1 MALNPGITLTSGD
14 LQGASE
20 PFAHRLRRVLVSRQ
34 TGMSAIALGIFVWLS
49 INAPHF
55 LHLSNLTGIGLEM
68 AFVAI
73 PAVGMTYLFISG
85 EFDLSAGSVLSM
97 AGVLFGLLIVN
108 EHMNPWT
115 AAVVVLGFGAV
126 VGIINGGVTVWFR
139 VPSMITTLGMLSLLG
154 GTALVVTGEFPVN
167 LTNVP
172 HSSLFS
178 VVSGQIGSGPSGV
191 PVEILWMAGVVLVGI
206 FILRKTRFGYN
217 VFSSGGNA
225 RAARAMGVNTGRVKI
240 VCFVM
245 VGVLTSFVAI
255 SQTAWVQSASPVA
268 GASTYLFQ
276 VMGAVILGGIAPTGG
291 EGSVYGTVVG
301 AFILAALADGFVLLG
316 VSGDYNTV
324 FAGAVIIIAGIL
336 DVATRNYVAKRG
348 NQTWLK
354 RNRLATVVSKWRAV
368 RGTEMDF
375 IPTDEDVPVAGEDV
389 SPTPA

>member
-1 MALNPGITLTSGD
+1 MALSPAITLTNAD
-14 LQGASE
+14 LGVANE
-20 PFAHRLRRVLVSRQ
+20 PVAHRLRRVLVSRQ
-34 TGMSAIALGIFVWLS
+34 AGMSAIALAIFIWLS
-49 INAPHF
+49 AAAPHF

-108 EHMNPWT
+108 EHMNAWV
-115 AAVVVLGFGAV
+115 AAMVVLGFGAL

-172 HSSLFS
+172 HSSLYGF
-178 VVSGQIGSGPSGV
+178 VSGSIGSGASAV
-191 PVEILWMAGVVLVGI
+191 PVEILWMLGVVLVGI
-206 FILRKTRFGYN
+206 FVLRKTRFGYN

-240 VCFVM
+240 ICFVL

-255 SQTAWVQSASPVA
+255 SQTSWVQSASPVA

-336 DVATRNYVAKRG
+336 DVATRSYVAKRG

-368 RGTEMDF
+368 RGTELDF
-375 IPTDEDVPVAGEDV
+375 NPADEGVPVTGEDV
-389 SPTPA
+389 STTPA